1 MKYYPAP
8 PPWRPAETFQIPTPF
23 MKKVASLALAAFAAL
38 TLSLHAGETKI
49 TGEAVCAKCELQ
61 ETTSC
66 QMVIKARATDGK
78 EEKIY
83 VDNNK
88 VSKDFHDEIC
98 QKNARVKAEGTI
110 TEKDGKKTIALTKI
124 DRAN

>member
-1 MKYYPAP
+1 
-8 PPWRPAETFQIPTPF
+8 

-38 TLSLHAGETKI
+38 SLSLHAGDVKI
-49 TGEAVCAKCELQ
+49 TGEALCAKCELQ
-61 ETTSC
+61 ETSSC
-66 QMVIKARATDGK
+66 QMVIKTRGADGK

-83 VDNNK
+83 ADNNK